1 MRKPL
6 LRVPIAFRIH
16 EIQQVKK
23 INEELFFRP
32 LCLKTFKESVVM
44 MIAFEQLLIKTNI
57 FPQLCFEANFFMY
70 LSML

>member
-23 INEELFFRP
+23 KINAVIFQAFV
-32 LCLKTFKESVVM
+32 FVDVKESVVLM
-44 MIAFEQLLIKTNI
+44 MPLS
-57 FPQLCFEANFFMY
+57 NF
-70 LSML
+70 